1 MSEANLVDFVESS
14 KKITEVLNL
23 RTADM
28 AEDERIRYVYNMA
41 TEDAINWVT
50 EMGQR
55 NPDIRL
61 ACMRLVD
68 SMKEWLPL
76 RKKEE
81 LK

>member
-1 MSEANLVDFVESS
+1 MSEANLIDFVESS

-50 EMGQR
+50 EMGKK
-55 NPDIRL
+55 NPEIRM
-61 ACMRLVD
+61 ACYRLVD

-76 RKKEE
+76 RSERV